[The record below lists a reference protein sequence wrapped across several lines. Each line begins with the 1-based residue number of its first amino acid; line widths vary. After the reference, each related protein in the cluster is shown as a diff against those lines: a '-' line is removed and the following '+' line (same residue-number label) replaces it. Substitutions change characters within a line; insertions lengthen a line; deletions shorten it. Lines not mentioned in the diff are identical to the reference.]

1 MEIHDEKNHLYNIII
16 FFSILLFAVCLT
28 MNVIFGSN
36 YYPYESLDN
45 TTVIE
50 TWTISESVA
59 ANQDSDNTTYFKP
72 LFLNN
77 KDSHTEIITK
87 SICPISII
95 AAIPKGFSLFPFLV
109 IVFLFIF
116 LILRKYNPFCG
127 HSKTNKQT
135 KISNKKK
142 KNQN

>member
-1 MEIHDEKNHLYNIII
+1 MKINNSKNRLSHIIA
-16 FFSILLFAVCLT
+16 FFVMVLFTMCLT
-28 MNVIFGSN
+28 MNVLLGGN
-36 YYPYESLDN
+36 YNLYESLDN

-95 AAIPKGFSLFPFLV
+95 ATIPKGFCLFPFLL
-109 IVFLFIF
+109 IVYLFIF
-116 LILRKYNPFCG
+116 LTLFILLPN
-127 HSKTNKQT
+127 SWTLINQ
-135 KISNKKK
+135 KIRLDI
-142 KNQN
+142 

>member
-1 MEIHDEKNHLYNIII
+1 MKINNSKNRLSHIIA
-16 FFSILLFAVCLT
+16 FFVMLLFTMCLT
-28 MNVIFGSN
+28 MNVLLGGN
-36 YYPYESLDN
+36 YNLYESLDN

-95 AAIPKGFSLFPFLV
+95 AAIPKGFSFSDTSGNGTYADICPW
-109 IVFLFIF
+109 
-116 LILRKYNPFCG
+116 
-127 HSKTNKQT
+127 
-135 KISNKKK
+135 
-142 KNQN
+142 

>member
-1 MEIHDEKNHLYNIII
+1 MKINNSKNRLSHIIA
-16 FFSILLFAVCLT
+16 FFVMLLFTMCLT
-28 MNVIFGSN
+28 MNVLLGGN
-36 YYPYESLDN
+36 YNLYESLDN

-77 KDSHTEIITK
+77 KYSNTEIITK

-95 AAIPKGFSLFPFLV
+95 AAIPKGFSLFPFLL

-116 LILRKYNPFCG
+116 LTLFILLPN
-127 HSKTNKQT
+127 SWTLINQ
-135 KISNKKK
+135 KIRLDI
-142 KNQN
+142 

>member
-1 MEIHDEKNHLYNIII
+1 MKINNSKNRLSHIIAL
-16 FFSILLFAVCLT
+16 FVMLLFTMCLT
-28 MNVIFGSN
+28 MNVLLGGN
-36 YYPYESLDN
+36 YNLYESLDN

-59 ANQDSDNTTYFKP
+59 ANQDSDNTTDIKS

-77 KDSHTEIITK
+77 NSHTETITK
-87 SICPISII
+87 NICPISII

-116 LILRKYNPFCG
+116 LILFILLPN
-127 HSKTNKQT
+127 SWTLINQ
-135 KISNKKK
+135 KIRLDI
-142 KNQN
+142 